1 MFKNIGGLLLTSTVS
16 SAAFCYTTLR

>member
-1 MFKNIGGLLLTSTVS
+1 MFKNILLTSTVS